1 MIRNPTLIR
10 VLLIAAFVIALEA
23 LCRFGFIGRMTLIPP
38 SLMVV
43 KLWAL
48 MGEQRFWGQVLST
61 TRNIVAA
68 AVLALVAGF
77 IGGVA
82 LHGLPRVRRALEPV
96 MVSYYALPFFVF
108 YPLAIVIFGMNDI
121 PIVLMGF
128 LYALIAMVTNT
139 IGGIDRIPPVLGR
152 VGRTFR
158 LGPVRAALLIQLPA
172 AAPYLF
178 TGAKL
183 ALGYSIAGVIGS
195 EFILSGA
202 GLGYS
207 ISYAYN
213 DFDNPSMY
221 ALLLFV
227 IVLVT
232 GLLTLLNTAEKRVRY
247 DAASGKVSGVAGLPS
262 ATMLV
267 RIMEGIVVTLLFVGL
282 WQLVHA
288 VGGSEV
294 LTSPADTVKRLSVL
308 MQSSNFMGH
317 VSETLRALWL
327 SLLISCL
334 GGAAIG
340 ILLGANRRLGE
351 IIEPLIVTFQAVP
364 KVTLYPVIL
373 LLFGLGFA
381 AKVAFGAMHGL
392 VPMTLITLNAIRSL
406 NPSLKRTARTFRLSA
421 AQAFGTVFIPA
432 TVPEIVTAMRLSFS
446 VTFLGVM
453 VGEMFAS
460 KRGLGFMIM
469 NGISINDVATMMAV
483 TLLIGVFA
491 IVANG
496 VLVAIDNR
504 LHWR

>member
-1 MIRNPTLIR
+1 MRHPTLIR
-10 VLLIAAFVIALEA
+10 VAFIAAFVLALEV
-23 LCRFGFIGRMTLIPP
+23 LCRYGIIGRITLVAP
-38 SLMVV
+38 SVMVV

-61 TRNIVAA
+61 TRNIAAA

-77 IGGVA
+77 IGGVV

-108 YPLAIVIFGMNDI
+108 YPLAIIVFGMNDI

-128 LYALIAMVTNT
+128 LYALIAMVSSTVS
-139 IGGIDRIPPVLGR
+139 GIDRIPPVLAR

-158 LGPVRAALLIQLPA
+158 LGPLRTALLIQLPA

-195 EFILSGA
+195 EFILSAA

-213 DFDNPSMY
+213 DFDNASMY

-247 DAASGKVSGVAGLPS
+247 EAASGKVSGVTGIPA
-262 ATMLV
+262 ATLLV
-267 RIMEGIVVTLLFVGL
+267 RVIEGVVVTLIFIGA
-282 WQLVHA
+282 WQLVHS

-294 LTSPADTVKRLSVL
+294 LTSPADTVMRLGKL
-308 MQSSNFMGH
+308 MQSDSFMGH
-317 VSETLRALWL
+317 LQETLNALWV
-327 SLLISCL
+327 SLLISCF

-340 ILLGANRRLGE
+340 IALGANRRLGE

-373 LLFGLGFA
+373 LLFGLGFT

-392 VPMTLITLNAIRSL
+392 VPMTLITLNAVRSL
-406 NPSLKRTARTFRLSA
+406 NPSLRRTARAFRLSR
-421 AQAFGTVFIPA
+421 AQLFSTVLIPA

-469 NGISINDVATMMAV
+469 NGISINDVSTMMAI

-496 VLVAIDNR
+496 ILLAVDNR